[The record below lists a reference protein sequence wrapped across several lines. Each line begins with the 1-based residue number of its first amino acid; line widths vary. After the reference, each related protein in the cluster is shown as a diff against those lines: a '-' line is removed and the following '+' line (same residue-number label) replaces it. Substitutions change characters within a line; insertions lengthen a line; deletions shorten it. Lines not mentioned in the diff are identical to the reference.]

1 MNDIENNEEYELNKI
16 RMQKM
21 RSIMEA
27 KKRQEQAQQQTVS
40 IYDKIDYVLKIVL
53 MPEAFEHLSKIKQNE
68 LNVYQFIFDKLVGQ
82 DVLNSIDYLIA
93 LIQEQGGVARRIPL
107 DVIILLER
115 EAKGIKGKIQ
125 VKRGD
130 DMMDLG
136 SYLKKE

>member
-1 MNDIENNEEYELNKI
+1 MNNIEDNEEYELNKI

-27 KKRQEQAQQQTVS
+27 KKRAEQTQHQTVS

-53 MPEAFEHLSKIKQNE
+53 MPEAFNHLSTIKKTE
-68 LNVYQFIFDKLVGQ
+68 PNVYQSIFNELVGQ
-82 DVLNSIDYLIA
+82 DVVNNIDYLIT
-93 LIQEQGGVARRIPL
+93 LIQKQGGVARRIPL

-115 EAKGIKGKIQ
+115 QVKGIKSKIQ

-136 SYLKKE
+136 SYLKKD

>member
-1 MNDIENNEEYELNKI
+1 MNNTEDNEEYELNKI

-27 KKRQEQAQQQTVS
+27 KKRAEQTQQQTVS

-53 MPEAFEHLSKIKQNE
+53 MPEAFNHLSTIKKTE
-68 LNVYQFIFDKLVGQ
+68 PNVYQSIFNELVGQ
-82 DVLNSIDYLIA
+82 DIVNNIDYLIT
-93 LIQEQGGVARRIPL
+93 LIQKQGGVARRIPL

-115 EAKGIKGKIQ
+115 QVKGIKSKIQ

-136 SYLKKE
+136 SYLKKD

>member
-1 MNDIENNEEYELNKI
+1 MNNTEDNEEYELNKI

-27 KKRQEQAQQQTVS
+27 KKRAEQTQQQTIS

-53 MPEAFEHLSKIKQNE
+53 MPEAFNHLSTIKKTE
-68 LNVYQFIFDKLVGQ
+68 PNVYQSIFNELVGQ
-82 DVLNSIDYLIA
+82 DVVNNIDYLIT
-93 LIQEQGGVARRIPL
+93 LIQKQGGVARRIPL

-115 EAKGIKGKIQ
+115 QVKGIKSKIQ

-136 SYLKKE
+136 SYLKKD